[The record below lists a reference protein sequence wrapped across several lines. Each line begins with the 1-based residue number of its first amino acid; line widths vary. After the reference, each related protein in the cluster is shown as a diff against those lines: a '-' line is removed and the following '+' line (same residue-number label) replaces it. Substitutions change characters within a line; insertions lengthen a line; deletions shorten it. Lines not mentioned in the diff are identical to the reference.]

1 MKYKKLTLVFLVILF
16 LLIFNTFSFATY
28 FEGDDNDHGYYYSTF
43 PDELLEK
50 VMDLDEWSSNDYG
63 CFGFHYKAI
72 DGYRVIFI
80 ENKDNNKTCYIDTSL
95 GYGSREGIKLDSG
108 NIIYYEF
115 SSDFSFL
122 GRNEVKIGHYTEDK
136 GNDEYLFRN
145 INAYDGDILF
155 FLGAPL
161 STLALIVER
170 TETQGILAQIVAIL
184 PLILVVV
191 VSFLGLRKAWSL
203 LSTLLHQA

>member
-28 FEGDDNDHGYYYSTF
+28 FEGDENDHSYYYSTF

-50 VMDLDEWSSNDYG
+50 VMDLEEWSSNDYG
-63 CFGFHYKAI
+63 CFGFHYPAI

-80 ENKDNNKTCYIDTSL
+80 ENKENNKNCYINTSL
-95 GYGSREGIKLDSG
+95 GYGSREGIKLNSG
-108 NIIYYEF
+108 YIIYYEF

-122 GRNEVKIGHYTEDK
+122 GRSEGDIGYYTEDK

-145 INAYDGDILF
+145 INAYDGDTLF
-155 FLGAPL
+155 FQGTPL
-161 STLALIVER
+161 STLALIVEK
-170 TETQGILAQIVAIL
+170 TETEETLLQILKIL
-184 PLILVVV
+184 PMILVLVV
-191 VSFLGLRKAWSL
+191 CFLGLRKAL
-203 LSTLLHQA
+203 QMLSTLLHQA